1 MPTSQMAASARPNW
15 YLLQQME
22 RSFGE
27 YFGSASSIAS
37 NETYVT
43 QDKRYI
49 VHRDALGAFSVSR
62 NACAHAGAQLLE
74 KPGVQDHKSIRCPVH
89 QWLYEPSGNLIAA
102 PFFEKCERMRLH
114 RPDFGMWNGYVLGY
128 NQREIDDML
137 ASFGEVLEVP
147 KSAFNP
153 SEFVFMEEVEYGLP
167 YPPELMM
174 INYMD
179 GYHVP
184 LCHQKTF
191 DAVADASTYQ
201 WELSPLHPS
210 NRAGYSIQEVRAR
223 KNVSQRMDA
232 VLRNNHDLT
241 DKDLGWAR
249 FHLWID
255 EVFPSYG
262 VQYPIDKDI
271 FALWAAFYGKGH
283 VMPELYEG
291 GLFLAVSYLVNV
303 DAKNPYTGNANF
315 VEYYVHKNVPEYLRE
330 KAYRLFKTA
339 YQQSAREDDEICM
352 RLWAAHQQGELDFD
366 RIYHQDLEK
375 GDVHWREWLKFH
387 SVTL

>member
-1 MPTSQMAASARPNW
+1 MAMPTSQMVPSVRPNW
-15 YLLQQME
+15 YLGKEQTW
-22 RSFGE
+22 SFGE
-27 YFGSASSIAS
+27 YFGSASSIAP

-49 VHRDALGAFSVSR
+49 VHRDAAGTFSVSR

-74 KPGVQDHKSIRCPVH
+74 KAGVQDPKSIRCPVH
-89 QWLYEPSGNLIAA
+89 QWLYEPNGNLIAA
-102 PFFEKCERMRLH
+102 PFFEKCEKMRLH
-114 RPDFGMWNGYVLGY
+114 RPDFGVWNGYVLGY
-128 NQREIDDML
+128 DQSELNEMF
-137 ASFGEVLEVP
+137 ASFG
-147 KSAFNP
+147 KSLGIEKEALDP
-153 SEFVFMEEVEYGLP
+153 TKFVFMDEAEYGLP

-191 DAVADASTYQ
+191 DVVADASTYR
-201 WELSPLHPS
+201 WELSDLWLN
-210 NRAGYSIQEVRAR
+210 NRAGYSIQEVRSR
-223 KNVSQRMDA
+223 KNVSARKEA
-232 VLRNNHDLT
+232 VLRNNADLT
-241 DKDLGWAR
+241 DEDIGWAR
-249 FHLWID
+249 LHLWVN

-262 VQYPIDKDI
+262 VRCPIDKDI

-303 DAKNPYTGNANF
+303 DAKNPYTGNANY
-315 VEYYVHKNVPEYLRE
+315 VEYYVHKNVPERLRE
-330 KAYRLFKTA
+330 KAYRYFRAA
-339 YQQSAREDDEICM
+339 YEQSAREDDEICM

-366 RIYHQDLEK
+366 RVYHQDLEK
-375 GDVHWREWLKFH
+375 GDVHWRKWLHF
-387 SVTL
+387 TAQ